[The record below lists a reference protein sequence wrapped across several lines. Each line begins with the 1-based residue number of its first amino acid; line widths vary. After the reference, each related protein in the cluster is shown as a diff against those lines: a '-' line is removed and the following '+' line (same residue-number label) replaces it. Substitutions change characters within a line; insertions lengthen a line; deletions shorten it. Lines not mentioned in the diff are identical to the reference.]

1 MDLIDLGWGD
11 GDKGFY
17 LKAYVNREQGITALK
32 SFDISKKT
40 DLLIALKKKKRSLDS
55 NGYLWSLINELA
67 NVMRTSKEE
76 CYLLMLKRYGQSS
89 MVSIIS
95 EAVEM
100 FTRSVKYYE
109 LHGATELKGKQFQ
122 HIKVYVGS
130 SEFDSREMAILLDG
144 VISECKDLGIET
156 MTPSE
161 IERLKSSWGKVE

>member
-1 MDLIDLGWGD
+1 MKLIDLGWGD

-17 LKAYVNREQGITALK
+17 LKAYVNREQGLTALK
-32 SFDISKKT
+32 SFDVAKET
-40 DLLIALKKKKRSLDS
+40 DLQIALTKKKRSLDS

-67 NVMRTSKEE
+67 NVMRTSKDE
-76 CYLLMLKRYGQSS
+76 CYLEMLKRYGQSS

-100 FTRSVKYYE
+100 FTRSIKYYE

-144 VISECKDLGIET
+144 VISECQSLGIET
-156 MTPSE
+156 MPPDE
-161 IERLKSSWGKVE
+161 ILRLKANWRGEK